1 MQGSLYI
8 VDAYNYLYRAFFAL
22 PPLTTRTG
30 QPTGAIHGLCSM
42 LLKIEREHSPSHL
55 VAVFDSPGATF
66 RDALYPAYK
75 SNRPPMPPELAAQI
89 DLVPKVIGAFGIS
102 SLRVQGVEAD
112 DLIATLTRKASATD
126 LQVVI
131 CSSDKDLMQ
140 LIGPG
145 ISMLDAMKNRLV
157 GPSGVQ
163 EKWGVPPERVGDLL
177 ALVGDAVDN
186 VPGVPGI
193 GPKTAAALIA
203 EFGSLD
209 GLLARVAEV
218 KGKRGEALR
227 EHIEQVKLARAL
239 VALKEDVDL
248 GRDIE
253 SLQRRPPDRGAL
265 EQLFTEMEF
274 HRMMGQMDA
283 VSPVAAKVAA
293 KTVAPA
299 DDSTLPLF
307 SQRQK
312 LPASPPADADP
323 EPIAPPAM
331 SSRPTVDLS
340 VGITTVVRD
349 TKALSALVTEIQRA
363 GVVGLSLLA
372 DGVDPLRAAALGF
385 GFAVPDGRRFY
396 VPVSAEQQVSLLPS
410 GEVVLDL
417 KAFLQAVSAIFTEP
431 AIAKHTH
438 DGKFVE
444 VFLAAAG
451 VALEGVVSDSLLA
464 AYLIDPARNQHE
476 LADVA
481 RAAGFDGVRMRS
493 AVTPDALPSVIGI
506 EASASLALAVPQ
518 NETLRTLS
526 MQSLYRDVELP
537 LSRVLAAMER
547 RGVLVD
553 TQFLRALSQEAA
565 VAIAELET
573 VIHEMSGSVF
583 NIGSPKQLATVLF
596 EKLGL
601 PVIRKTKTGASTD
614 ADVLEALAAS
624 HPVPSKILEYR
635 SLTKLKGTY
644 LDALP
649 GLVNPRTGRLHTTY
663 NQAVA
668 ATGRLSSSDPNL
680 QNIPIRTPMGRRIRE
695 AFVAPPGRVL
705 LSADYSQIEL
715 RVLAH
720 FSGDPSFLAAFAED
734 TDIHRRTAAEIFG
747 IPSEQVDADQRR
759 IAKAIN
765 FGLVFGQTDFGLSQ
779 ALHIP
784 RAQAREYIERYF
796 ARYAGVKSYMDDLV
810 AEAKK
815 TGEVSTLL
823 GRRRKVPELAAARAQ
838 MRAHGERI
846 ARNTPI
852 QGSAA
857 DILKLAMLKIA
868 QSLKDHPGCDLLLTV
883 HDELVLEVPE
893 GQAESIAALVK
904 SEMEGAYPLKVPLR
918 VDSGFGRNWGVAH

>member
-75 SNRPPMPPELAAQI
+75 SNRPPMPPDLAAQI
-89 DLVPKVIGAFGIS
+89 NLVPKVIGAFGIS
-102 SLRVQGVEAD
+102 SLRAPGVEAD

-145 ISMLDAMKNRLV
+145 ISMLDAMKNRLI

-209 GLLARVAEV
+209 GLLARVSEV

-227 EHIEQVKLARAL
+227 EHVEQVKLARTL

-248 GRDIE
+248 GCDIE

-265 EQLFTEMEF
+265 ELLFTEMEF
-274 HRMMGQMDA
+274 HRMMGQVETA
-283 VSPVAAKVAA
+283 IPVAPKAVP
-293 KTVAPA
+293 PA
-299 DDSTLPLF
+299 DDNALPLF
-307 SQRQK
+307 SLRQMAV
-312 LPASPPADADP
+312 ASVPVDP
-323 EPIAPPAM
+323 EPVVPPAPP
-331 SSRPTVDLS
+331 SRPAVDLS
-340 VGITTVVRD
+340 VGTTTVIRD
-349 TKALSALVTEIQRA
+349 TNSLALLATDIKRSA
-363 GVVGLSLLA
+363 GVGLSLLA
-372 DGVDPLRAAALGF
+372 DGVDPLRAAPLGF
-385 GFAVPDGRRFY
+385 GFALPDGRRFY
-396 VPVSAEQQVSLLPS
+396 VPVSAEQQVSLLSS
-410 GEVVLDL
+410 GEADLDL
-417 KAFLQAVSAIFTEP
+417 KVFLQTFSAVFADP

-438 DGKFVE
+438 GGKFVE
-444 VFLAAAG
+444 VLLGAAG
-451 VALEGVVSDSLLA
+451 AALEGVVSDSLLA

-481 RAAGFDGVRMRS
+481 RAEGFDNVRMRS
-493 AVTPDALPSVIGI
+493 EVAPDAMSTALGI
-506 EASASLALAVPQ
+506 EAAATLALAVPQ
-518 NETLRTLS
+518 NETLQALS

-565 VAIAELET
+565 GAIAELET
-573 VIHEMSGSVF
+573 TIHEMSGSVF

-635 SLTKLKGTY
+635 SLMKLKGTY

-747 IPSEQVDADQRR
+747 IPTEQVDADQRR

-796 ARYAGVKSYMDDLV
+796 ARYAGVKSYMDELI

-868 QSLKDHPGCDLLLTV
+868 ERLKAHPGCDLLLTV

-893 GQAESIAALVK
+893 GQAEIIAALVK
-904 SEMEGAYPLKVPLR
+904 SEMEGAYALKVPLR
-918 VDSGFGRNWGVAH
+918 VDVGFGRNWGVAH

>member
-22 PPLTTRTG
+22 PPLTTRMG

-66 RDALYPAYK
+66 RDAIYPAYK

-102 SLRVQGVEAD
+102 SLRVPGVEAD

-209 GLLARVAEV
+209 GLLARVSEV

-227 EHIEQVKLARAL
+227 EHIEQVKMARAL

-248 GRDIE
+248 GRDLA

-274 HRMMGQMDA
+274 HRMMGQVDA
-283 VSPVAAKVAA
+283 AAPVASKAA
-293 KTVAPA
+293 AVT
-299 DDSTLPLF
+299 DDSALPLF
-307 SQRQK
+307 SPRQTPVET
-312 LPASPPADADP
+312 LPVDAEPPP
-323 EPIAPPAM
+323 VPPSIPA
-331 SSRPTVDLS
+331 SRPTVDLS
-340 VGITTVVRD
+340 NGTTTVVRD
-349 TKALSALVTEIQRA
+349 TNSLADLVAEIKRN
-363 GVVGLSLLA
+363 GVIGMSLLA
-372 DGVDPLRAAALGF
+372 DGGDPLRAAAQGF
-385 GFAVPDGRRFY
+385 GFALLDGRRSY
-396 VPVSAEQQVSLLPS
+396 VPVSAEQQASLLS
-410 GEVVLDL
+410 SDEAALDF
-417 KAFLQAVSAIFTEP
+417 KVFLQWFSTIFTDP

-438 DGKFVE
+438 GGKFVE
-444 VFLAAAG
+444 VLLGAAG

-481 RAAGFDGVRMRS
+481 RAEGFDGVRMRS
-493 AVTPDALPSVIGI
+493 EVARDALPVALGI
-506 EASASLALAVPQ
+506 EASAALALSVPQ
-518 NETLRTLS
+518 NATLQTLS
-526 MQSLYRDVELP
+526 MQPLYREVELP
-537 LSRVLAAMER
+537 LSRVLAAMEH

-565 VAIAELET
+565 GEIAELET
-573 VIHEMSGSVF
+573 TIHEMSGSVF

-601 PVIRKTKTGASTD
+601 PVIRKSKTGASTD
-614 ADVLEALAAS
+614 ADVLEALAAL
-624 HPVPSKILEYR
+624 HPVASKILEYR
-635 SLTKLKGTY
+635 SMTKLKGTY

-649 GLVNPRTGRLHTTY
+649 SLVNPRTGRLHTTY

-680 QNIPIRTPMGRRIRE
+680 QNIPIRTSMGRRIRE

-705 LSADYSQIEL
+705 ISADYSQIEL

-734 TDIHRRTAAEIFG
+734 TDIHRRTAAEIFD
-747 IPSEQVDADQRR
+747 IPLGQVDADQRR

-784 RAQAREYIERYF
+784 RAQARDYIERYF
-796 ARYAGVKSYMDDLV
+796 ARYAGVKSFMDDLI

-838 MRAHGERI
+838 MRAYGERI

-857 DILKLAMLKIA
+857 DILKLAMLRIA
-868 QSLKDHPGCDLLLTV
+868 ERLNAHPGCDLLLTV

-893 GQAESIAALVK
+893 GQAETIAALVK
-904 SEMEGAYPLKVPLR
+904 TEMEGAYTLKVPLR
-918 VDSGFGRNWGVAH
+918 VDAGFGKNWGVAH

>member
-8 VDAYNYLYRAFFAL
+8 VDAFNYLYRAFFAL

-42 LLKIEREHSPSHL
+42 LLKIEREHSPTHL
-55 VAVFDSPGATF
+55 VAVFDSPGPTF

-89 DLVPKVIGAFGIS
+89 NLVPKVIGAFGIS
-102 SLRVQGVEAD
+102 SLRVPGVEAD

-163 EKWGVPPERVGDLL
+163 EKWGVPPSQVGDLL

-193 GPKTAAALIA
+193 GPKTAAALLA

-209 GLLARVAEV
+209 GLIARVSEV
-218 KGKRGEALR
+218 KGKRGDALR
-227 EHIEQVKLARAL
+227 ENLEQVKLARAL

-248 GRDIE
+248 GQDIE
-253 SLQRRPPDRGAL
+253 NLQRRPPDRVAL

-274 HRMMGQMDA
+274 HRMMGQVDA
-283 VSPVAAKVAA
+283 VAASTAKSAPVS
-293 KTVAPA
+293 
-299 DDSTLPLF
+299 DDGALPLF
-307 SQRQK
+307 SRQK
-312 LPASPPADADP
+312 SPPD
-323 EPIAPPAM
+323 EPAAEVESEAAPPPPPA
-331 SSRPTVDLS
+331 RTLVDLS
-340 VGITTVVRD
+340 GGDCTVVRD
-349 TKALSALVTEIQRA
+349 TNTLATLVSDVKRLREV
-363 GVVGLSLLA
+363 GVSLLA
-372 DGVDPLRAAALGF
+372 DGADPLRAAPLGF
-385 GFAVPDGRRFY
+385 GFALADGRRYY
-396 VPVSAEQQVSLLPS
+396 VPVSSAQQGTLLSS
-410 GEVVLDL
+410 GESTLDL
-417 KAFLQAVSAIFTEP
+417 RDVLQSFSAVFADP
-431 AIAKHTH
+431 AIAKYTH
-438 DGKFVE
+438 GGKFIE
-444 VFLAAAG
+444 VLLGSRG
-451 VALEGVVSDSLLA
+451 VPFEGVVADGLLA

-481 RAAGFDGVRMRS
+481 RAEGIEGVRPRAEVS
-493 AVTPDALPSVIGI
+493 PDGMQGAISV
-506 EASASLALAVPQ
+506 EAAASLALAAPQ
-518 NETLRTLS
+518 NEALAALS

-537 LSRVLAAMER
+537 LSRVLAAMEG
-547 RGVLVD
+547 RGILID
-553 TQFLRALSQEAA
+553 TQFLRVLSQEAA
-565 VAIAELET
+565 VEIAELEAN
-573 VIHEMSGSVF
+573 IHAMSGSVF

-614 ADVLEALAAS
+614 ADVLETLAAS

-649 GLVNPRTGRLHTTY
+649 SLVNPRTGRLHTTY

-720 FSGDPSFLAAFAED
+720 FSGDPAFLAAFAED

-747 IPSEQVDADQRR
+747 VPSEQVDTDQRR

-796 ARYAGVKSYMDDLV
+796 ARYAGVKNYMDELI

-838 MRAHGERI
+838 MRAHGERV

-852 QGSAA
+852 QGTAA

-868 QSLKDHPGCDLLLTV
+868 DRLKSHPGCDLLLTV

-893 GQAESIAALVK
+893 AQAETIAAIVK
-904 SEMEGAYPLKVPLR
+904 TEMEGAHALKVPLR
-918 VDSGFGRNWGVAH
+918 VEVGFGRNWGVAH